1 MLNIFWKSSAHIFYC
16 EADIYCLCF
25 YINIH
30 NPGRIQ
36 SLWKHA
42 IVRAYVKLAFLGSD
56 VPMEVI
62 SIFIFVYSFS
72 ILNKEL
78 TSLST
83 QALMPTLEVMM
94 TMRVWDLSN
103 D

>member
-1 MLNIFWKSSAHIFYC
+1 MLNIFWESSAHIFYC

-25 YINIH
+25 YINIQ

-42 IVRAYVKLAFLGSD
+42 IVRAYVKLAFLGSN

-62 SIFIFVYSFS
+62 SIFIIVYSFS
-72 ILNKEL
+72 DDDD
-78 TSLST
+78 
-83 QALMPTLEVMM
+83 ACVRPF
-94 TMRVWDLSN
+94 
-103 D
+103 